1 MAGTMLCIMYAYMND
16 WEAYM
21 GIPGGLR
28 RFFLLLPLAVSG

>member
-1 MAGTMLCIMYAYMND
+1 MAGTMLCIMYVND

-28 RFFLLLPLAVSG
+28 RFFLLLLLAVSG